1 MAGTISEG
9 KKADTDLVIYNDY
22 PSLELDLRKPGINT
36 GTTIYFNE
44 GDSGY
49 LQTFILIE
57 DRQYEP
63 AGYNASVSSLIAT
76 NIATGKTTTYDVDSS
91 VNSGT
96 NIGAFSVPNEITETA
111 GAYECYLTFKSDK
124 GNYSSPRWIYQVVSA
139 SNGTA
144 IDLPEAT
151 AEQLENKLNGK
162 ISELRDNV
170 VSLSNKID
178 HSVAIDTSDFIHAE
192 QFNAYKTDTDTK
204 IQAIKT
210 TDEKQSNDIVTNK
223 NNIAQNTSDISSL
236 KSDMSSVKSDISTAQ
251 DNIKALQDKQPTDVS
266 PDLTQIKSDIK
277 SVQDDTKQ
285 NSKDIATLS
294 ADDSALQEKVADIQ
308 NTQSN
313 HTSDITQLQ
322 SDLKSV
328 QNTAN
333 NNKQDIAKNKIDIA
347 TNKQDIK
354 TINEKL
360 ATINTGSSSSG
371 DAKVPQQ
378 VIDDV
383 AQNKKD
389 VAQNKADINTN
400 SDNIATNTTDIAHI
414 KNALSSDESQISTNT
429 TNISQNEQD
438 IANLKKSSKELS
450 DKVANLPAPDDAAL
464 LKLHTIVD
472 TNTHNISDNAQ
483 NITTINQKL
492 AKMPT
497 ATDLANVTSTATDAK
512 NTATEAK
519 QQATDNATNIAT
531 LTDKVSKIKQPDLSD
546 YAKKSDLPA
555 DNNAQVS
562 KNTTDIATNK
572 ADISQNTTDIANLTN
587 KVNNIHLPNLS
598 PYLKSSDAAETY
610 LTTATASETYAKLT
624 DLPADKSADIA
635 KNKQDIATIND
646 KIKTLVVPDL
656 SSYLT
661 KTAADSTYAKKTDI
675 PDTSNFITTTD
686 ADKKYATVQQ
696 AHKES
701 QDAMKYAA
709 MMGAK
714 VEGELSP
721 VSQTASQA
729 SSQATTNAGDI
740 YELQN
745 DVSNIRTSISNIPT
759 GGFKLIHTLDPNS
772 DFYGMVDSAGNLKK
786 DCFWITDSGCAF
798 MGQKGNSYFDRIT
811 ENSFIPVKQTDTDIT
826 NTYLVSTNGSLS
838 KATHNLDYY
847 KFAISGVPIDHSNSS
862 TWNFDYDKSSDTL
875 TITINATYIASNI
888 WSFLW
893 NSNWMYNG
901 TQYLLSTIYLSS
913 GYVKLIIPAQFQSLP
928 NEIFLSDTSS
938 ATTITI
944 NNFLATTGNSGKTMG
959 GGSVLFNSNVDAIA
973 VNGSNAMGYDD

>member
-76 NIATGKTTTYDVDSS
+76 NIATGKTTTYGVDSS

-139 SNGTA
+139 SNGTTV
-144 IDLPEAT
+144 DLPEAT
-151 AEQLENKLNGK
+151 AEQLESKLNGK

-170 VSLSNKID
+170 ASLSNKID

-192 QFNAYKTDTDTK
+192 QFNSYKTDTDTK
-204 IQAIKT
+204 IQSIKT

-223 NNIAQNTSDISSL
+223 NNIAQHTSDISSL
-236 KSDMSSVKSDISTAQ
+236 KSDMNSVKSD
-251 DNIKALQDKQPTDVS
+251 
-266 PDLTQIKSDIK
+266 
-277 SVQDDTKQ
+277 
-285 NSKDIATLS
+285 
-294 ADDSALQEKVADIQ
+294 VAGIQ
-308 NTQSN
+308 TTQSN
-313 HTSDITQLQ
+313 HTNDIAQLQ
-322 SDLKSV
+322 SDFSSV

-333 NNKQDIAKNKIDIA
+333 SNKTDIATTKQDIA
-347 TNKQDIK
+347 

-360 ATINTGSSSSG
+360 ATIGTGTGSSSSG
-371 DAKVPQQ
+371 DTKVPQQ

-383 AQNKKD
+383 AQNKTDIAK
-389 VAQNKADINTN
+389 NKADIKTN
-400 SDNIATNTTDIAHI
+400 SDNIATNTTDIATI
-414 KNALSSDESQISTNT
+414 KHSLSADESQISTNT
-429 TNISQNEQD
+429 TNIAQNEQD

-450 DKVANLPAPDDAAL
+450 DKVTNLPAPDDAAL

-472 TNTHNISDNAQ
+472 TNTHNIADNAQ
-483 NITTINQKL
+483 SITTINQKL
-492 AKMPT
+492 DKMPT

-572 ADISQNTTDIANLTN
+572 TNISQNTTDIANLTN
-587 KVNNIHLPNLS
+587 KVNGIHLPDLS
-598 PYLKSSDAAETY
+598 PYLKSADAATTY
-610 LTTATASETYAKLT
+610 LTTATASETYAKIT
-624 DLPADKSADIA
+624 DIPADKSAEIN

-646 KIKTLVVPDL
+646 KIKTFVVPDL

-661 KTAADSTYAKKTDI
+661 KTAADSTYAKKSDI
-675 PDTSNFITTTD
+675 PDTSAFITTTD
-686 ADKKYATVQQ
+686 ADKKYATIQQ

-745 DVSNIRTSISNIPT
+745 DVSNLKHNAPIPRKVTYDPKAPWTDTSFQNDCSILCTNPTSQYSAEVSGGNLYFTSMPGLIDLSDSDSGDTSKSNFAV
-759 GGFKLIHTLDPNS
+759 GFKTNATDSSGNFYDTQQTTTSDGTGKLYIHKVNNS
-772 DFYGMVDSAGNLKK
+772 SFDTYSRVNNIGIQTASYSYSSKSLSLAIELAFAGNGLPAMLNGKTFNVSIEVRDTVNTDSASNSFSTTFMMKDASETIYYFGNNTVQLQNPYIYLNFDLSNSFLNGNL
-786 DCFWITDSGCAF
+786 
-798 MGQKGNSYFDRIT
+798 
-811 ENSFIPVKQTDTDIT
+811 
-826 NTYLVSTNGSLS
+826 YLYS
-838 KATHNLDYY
+838 
-847 KFAISGVPIDHSNSS
+847 
-862 TWNFDYDKSSDTL
+862 
-875 TITINATYIASNI
+875 
-888 WSFLW
+888 
-893 NSNWMYNG
+893 M
-901 TQYLLSTIYLSS
+901 
-913 GYVKLIIPAQFQSLP
+913 IIQ
-928 NEIFLSDTSS
+928 
-938 ATTITI
+938 
-944 NNFLATTGNSGKTMG
+944 
-959 GGSVLFNSNVDAIA
+959 
-973 VNGSNAMGYDD
+973 

>member
-9 KKADTDLVIYNDY
+9 KNADTDLVIYNDY

-49 LQTFILIE
+49 VQTFILIE

-76 NIATGKTTTYDVDSS
+76 NIATGKTTTYGVDSS

-139 SNGTA
+139 SNGTT

-151 AEQLENKLNGK
+151 AEQLESKLNGK

-170 VSLSNKID
+170 ASLSNKID
-178 HSVAIDTSDFIHAE
+178 HSIAIDTSDFIHAE
-192 QFNAYKTDTDTK
+192 QFNTYKTDTDTK
-204 IQAIKT
+204 IQSIKT

-236 KSDMSSVKSDISTAQ
+236 KSDMSSVKS
-251 DNIKALQDKQPTDVS
+251 NIAG
-266 PDLTQIKSDIK
+266 
-277 SVQDDTKQ
+277 
-285 NSKDIATLS
+285 
-294 ADDSALQEKVADIQ
+294 IQ
-308 NTQSN
+308 TTQSN
-313 HTSDITQLQ
+313 HTSDITQLK
-322 SDLKSV
+322 SDFSSV

-333 NNKQDIAKNKIDIA
+333 SNKTDIATTKQDIA
-347 TNKQDIK
+347 

-360 ATINTGSSSSG
+360 ATIGTGSSSSG

-383 AQNKKD
+383 AQNK
-389 VAQNKADINTN
+389 ADIAKNKTDIKTN
-400 SDNIATNTTDIAHI
+400 SDNIATNTTDIATI
-414 KNALSSDESQISTNT
+414 KHSLSSDESQISTNT
-429 TNISQNEQD
+429 TDIAQNKQD

-472 TNTHNISDNAQ
+472 TNTHNIADNAQ
-483 NITTINQKL
+483 SITTINQKL

-497 ATDLANVTSTATDAK
+497 ATDLATATSTATDAK

-531 LTDKVSKIKQPDLSD
+531 LTDKVSKIKQPDLSA

-555 DNNAQVS
+555 DNSAQVS

-572 ADISQNTTDIANLTN
+572 TNISQNTTDIANLTN
-587 KVNNIHLPNLS
+587 KVNGIHLPDLS
-598 PYLKSSDAAETY
+598 PYLKSSDAATTY

-624 DLPADKSADIA
+624 DIPADKSADIA

-656 SSYLT
+656 SLYLT

-675 PDTSNFITTTD
+675 PDTSAFITTTD
-686 ADKKYATVQQ
+686 ADNKYATIQQ

-798 MGQKGNSYFDRIT
+798 MGQKGNSYFDKIT

-826 NTYLVSTNGSLS
+826 NTYLVSTDGSLS

-862 TWNFDYDKSSDTL
+862 TWKFDYDTLSDTL

-901 TQYLLSTIYLSS
+901 TQYLLSTIYLNS

-928 NEIFLSDTSS
+928 QQIFLSDTSS

-944 NNFLATTGNSGKTMG
+944 NHFLATTGNSGKTMG
-959 GGSVLFNSNVDAIA
+959 GGSVLFNSGVDATA
-973 VNGSNAMGYDD
+973 VNGANAMGYDD

>member
-9 KKADTDLVIYNDY
+9 KNADTDLVIYNDY

-49 LQTFILIE
+49 LQNFILIE

-76 NIATGKTTTYDVDSS
+76 NIATGKTTTYSVDSS

-139 SNGTA
+139 SNGTT
-144 IDLPEAT
+144 INIPEA
-151 AEQLENKLNGK
+151 AQELLEKEFNTK
-162 ISELRDNV
+162 IDTLRDNIS
-170 VSLSNKID
+170 SLSDKID
-178 HSVAIDTSDFIHAE
+178 NSVTIDTSDFVKYDA
-192 QFNAYKTDTDTK
+192 FNTYKTDTNSEIDGIKSVNNTQDEN
-204 IQAIKT
+204 IQ
-210 TDEKQSNDIVTNK
+210 TNS
-223 NNIAQNTSDISSL
+223 NNITQNTNDISSL

-266 PDLTQIKSDIK
+266 PDLTQIKSDLK

-294 ADDSALQEKVADIQ
+294 ADDSTLQEKVADIQ

-313 HTSDITQLQ
+313 HTSNITQLQ
-322 SDLKSV
+322 SDFSSV
-328 QNTAN
+328 QSTAN
-333 NNKQDIAKNKIDIA
+333 SNKTDIAKNKIDIA
-347 TNKQDIK
+347 TNKQDIA

-360 ATINTGSSSSG
+360 ATIGTGSSSSG

-389 VAQNKADINTN
+389 VAQNKADIKTN
-400 SDNIATNTTDIAHI
+400 SDNIATNTTDITNI
-414 KNALSSDESQISTNT
+414 KNSLASDESQISTNT

-519 QQATDNATNIAT
+519 QQATDNATNIAN
-531 LTDKVSKIKQPDLSD
+531 LTTQVSKIKQPDLSD

-562 KNTTDIATNK
+562 KNTTDIAT
-572 ADISQNTTDIANLTN
+572 LTN
-587 KVNNIHLPNLS
+587 KVNGIHLPDLS
-598 PYLKSSDAAETY
+598 PYLKSSDAATTY

-624 DLPADKSADIA
+624 DIPADKSADIA

-656 SSYLT
+656 SLYLT
-661 KTAADSTYAKKTDI
+661 KTAADNTYAKKTDI
-675 PDTSNFITTTD
+675 PDTSAFITTTD

-721 VSQTASQA
+721 VSQTATQA
-729 SSQATTNAGDI
+729 STQATTNAGDI

-862 TWNFDYDKSSDTL
+862 TWKFDYDTSSDTL

-928 NEIFLSDTSS
+928 QEIFLSDTSS

-944 NNFLATTGNSGKTMG
+944 NHFLATTGNSGKTMG
-959 GGSVLFNSNVDAIA
+959 GGSVLFNSGVDATA
-973 VNGSNAMGYDD
+973 VNGANAMGYDD

>member
-9 KKADTDLVIYNDY
+9 KNADTDLVIYNDY

-49 LQTFILIE
+49 VQTFILIE

-76 NIATGKTTTYDVDSS
+76 NIATGKTTTYGVDSS

-139 SNGTA
+139 SNGTT

-151 AEQLENKLNGK
+151 AEQLESKLNGK

-170 VSLSNKID
+170 ASLSNKID
-178 HSVAIDTSDFIHAE
+178 HSIAIDTSDFIHAE
-192 QFNAYKTDTDTK
+192 QFNTYKTDTDTK
-204 IQAIKT
+204 IQSIKT

-236 KSDMSSVKSDISTAQ
+236 KSDMSSVKS
-251 DNIKALQDKQPTDVS
+251 NIAG
-266 PDLTQIKSDIK
+266 
-277 SVQDDTKQ
+277 
-285 NSKDIATLS
+285 
-294 ADDSALQEKVADIQ
+294 IQ
-308 NTQSN
+308 TTQSN
-313 HTSDITQLQ
+313 HTSDITQLK
-322 SDLKSV
+322 SDFSSV

-333 NNKQDIAKNKIDIA
+333 SNKTDIATTKQDIA
-347 TNKQDIK
+347 

-360 ATINTGSSSSG
+360 ATIGTGSSSSG

-383 AQNKKD
+383 AQNK
-389 VAQNKADINTN
+389 ADIAKNKTDIKTN
-400 SDNIATNTTDIAHI
+400 SDNIATNTTDIATI
-414 KNALSSDESQISTNT
+414 KHSLSSDESQISTNT
-429 TNISQNEQD
+429 TDIAQNKQD

-472 TNTHNISDNAQ
+472 TNTHNIADNAQ
-483 NITTINQKL
+483 SITTINQKL

-497 ATDLANVTSTATDAK
+497 ATDLATATSTATDAK

-531 LTDKVSKIKQPDLSD
+531 LTDKVSKIKQPDLSA

-555 DNNAQVS
+555 DNSAQVS

-572 ADISQNTTDIANLTN
+572 TNISQNTTDIANLTN
-587 KVNNIHLPNLS
+587 KVNGIHLPDLS
-598 PYLKSSDAAETY
+598 PYLKSSDAATTY

-624 DLPADKSADIA
+624 DIPADKSADIA

-646 KIKTLVVPDL
+646 KIKKLVVPDL

-661 KTAADSTYAKKTDI
+661 KTAADSTYAEKSDI

-686 ADKKYATVQQ
+686 ADKKYATIQQ

-714 VEGELSP
+714 VEGELAP

-745 DVSNIRTSISNIPT
+745 DVSNLKANTPIPRKVTYDPKAPWTDTSFQNDCSILCTNPTSQYSAEVSGGNLYFTSMPGLVDLSDSDSGDTSKSNFAVGFKTNATDSSGNFYDTQQTTTSDGTGKLYIHKVNNSISDTYSRVNNIGIQTASYSYSSKSLSLAIELAFAGNGLPAMLNGKT
-759 GGFKLIHTLDPNS
+759 FNVSIEIRDTVNT
-772 DFYGMVDSAGNLKK
+772 DSASNSFSTTFMMK
-786 DCFWITDSGCAF
+786 DASETSYYF
-798 MGQKGNSYFDRIT
+798 GNSTVQLQNPYIYLDFDLS
-811 ENSFIPVKQTDTDIT
+811 NSQF
-826 NTYLVSTNGSLS
+826 NGSL
-838 KATHNLDYY
+838 
-847 KFAISGVPIDHSNSS
+847 
-862 TWNFDYDKSSDTL
+862 
-875 TITINATYIASNI
+875 
-888 WSFLW
+888 
-893 NSNWMYNG
+893 
-901 TQYLLSTIYLSS
+901 YLYSM
-913 GYVKLIIPAQFQSLP
+913 IIQ
-928 NEIFLSDTSS
+928 
-938 ATTITI
+938 
-944 NNFLATTGNSGKTMG
+944 
-959 GGSVLFNSNVDAIA
+959 
-973 VNGSNAMGYDD
+973 

>member
-9 KKADTDLVIYNDY
+9 KNADTDLVIYNDY

-76 NIATGKTTTYDVDSS
+76 NIATGKTTTYSVDSS

-139 SNGTA
+139 SNGTT

-151 AEQLENKLNGK
+151 AEQLESKLNGK

-192 QFNAYKTDTDTK
+192 QFNVYKTDTDTK

-333 NNKQDIAKNKIDIA
+333 SNKTDIATTKQDIA
-347 TNKQDIK
+347 

-360 ATINTGSSSSG
+360 ATIGTGSSSSG

-383 AQNKKD
+383 AQNKQDIAK
-389 VAQNKADINTN
+389 NKTDIATN
-400 SDNIATNTTDIAHI
+400 KQTIATNTTDITNI
-414 KNALSSDESQISTNT
+414 KRSLSADESQISTNT
-429 TNISQNEQD
+429 TNIAQNEQD

-450 DKVANLPAPDDAAL
+450 DKVSNLPAPDDAAL

-519 QQATDNATNIAT
+519 QQANDNATNIAT

-555 DNNAQVS
+555 DKSAQVS
-562 KNTTDIATNK
+562 K
-572 ADISQNTTDIANLTN
+572 NTTDIANLTN
-587 KVNNIHLPNLS
+587 KVNGIHLPDLS
-598 PYLKSSDAAETY
+598 PYLKSSDAATTY

-624 DLPADKSADIA
+624 DIPADKSTDIA
-635 KNKQDIATIND
+635 KNKQDIANIND

-661 KTAADSTYAKKTDI
+661 KTEADSTYAKKSDI

-686 ADKKYATVQQ
+686 ADKKYATTQQ

-714 VEGELSP
+714 VEGELAS
-721 VSQTASQA
+721 VSQTATQA
-729 SSQATTNAGDI
+729 STQATTNAGDI

-745 DVSNIRTSISNIPT
+745 DVSNLKANTPIPRKVTYDPKAPWTDTSFQNDCSILCTNPTSQYSAEVSGGNLYFTSMPGLVDLSDSDSGDTSKSNFAV
-759 GGFKLIHTLDPNS
+759 GFKTNATDSSGNFYDTQQTTTSDGTGKLYIHKVNNS
-772 DFYGMVDSAGNLKK
+772 SFDTYSRVNNIGIQTASYSYSSKSLSLAIELAFAGNGLPAMLNGKTFNVSIEVRDTVNTDSASNSFSTTFMMKEASETSYYFGNNTVQLQNPYIYLDFDLSNSLLNGNL
-786 DCFWITDSGCAF
+786 
-798 MGQKGNSYFDRIT
+798 
-811 ENSFIPVKQTDTDIT
+811 
-826 NTYLVSTNGSLS
+826 YLYSM
-838 KATHNLDYY
+838 
-847 KFAISGVPIDHSNSS
+847 
-862 TWNFDYDKSSDTL
+862 
-875 TITINATYIASNI
+875 TI
-888 WSFLW
+888 
-893 NSNWMYNG
+893 
-901 TQYLLSTIYLSS
+901 Q
-913 GYVKLIIPAQFQSLP
+913 
-928 NEIFLSDTSS
+928 
-938 ATTITI
+938 
-944 NNFLATTGNSGKTMG
+944 
-959 GGSVLFNSNVDAIA
+959 
-973 VNGSNAMGYDD
+973 

>member
-9 KKADTDLVIYNDY
+9 KNADTDLVIYNDY

-76 NIATGKTTTYDVDSS
+76 NIATGKTTTYSVDSS

-151 AEQLENKLNGK
+151 AEQLESKLNGK

-333 NNKQDIAKNKIDIA
+333 SNKTDIATTKQDIA
-347 TNKQDIK
+347 

-360 ATINTGSSSSG
+360 ATIGTGSSSSG

-383 AQNKKD
+383 AQNKQDIAK
-389 VAQNKADINTN
+389 NKTDIATN
-400 SDNIATNTTDIAHI
+400 KQTIATNTTDITNI
-414 KNALSSDESQISTNT
+414 KRSLSADESQISTNT

-472 TNTHNISDNAQ
+472 TNTHNIADNAQ

-519 QQATDNATNIAT
+519 QQANDNATNIAT

-555 DNNAQVS
+555 DKSTQVS
-562 KNTTDIATNK
+562 K
-572 ADISQNTTDIANLTN
+572 NTTDIANLTN
-587 KVNNIHLPNLS
+587 KVNGIHLPDLS
-598 PYLKSSDAAETY
+598 PYLKSSDAATTY

-624 DLPADKSADIA
+624 DIPADKSTDIA
-635 KNKQDIATIND
+635 KNKQDIANIND

-661 KTAADSTYAKKTDI
+661 KTEADSTYAKKSDI

-701 QDAMKYAA
+701 QDAMKYTAI
-709 MMGAK
+709 MGAK
-714 VEGELSP
+714 LEGELAP

-798 MGQKGNSYFDRIT
+798 MGQKGNSYFDKIT

-826 NTYLVSTNGSLS
+826 NTYLVSTDGSLS

-847 KFAISGVPIDHSNSS
+847 KFAISGVPIDHSNGS
-862 TWNFDYDKSSDTL
+862 TWNFNYDTSSDTL

-928 NEIFLSDTSS
+928 EEIFLSDTSS

-944 NNFLATTGNSGKTMG
+944 NHFLATTGNSGKTMG
-959 GGSVLFNSNVDAIA
+959 GGSVLFNSGVDATA
-973 VNGSNAMGYDD
+973 VNGANAMGYDD

>member
-1 MAGTISEG
+1 MAGLT
-9 KKADTDLVIYNDY
+9 VNNDY

-36 GTTIYFNE
+36 GLTLYFNE

-49 LQTFILIE
+49 SQVFTINS
-57 DRQYEP
+57 DRTYVIGDYKG
-63 AGYNASVSSLIAT
+63 ATTTLHAT
-76 NIATGKTTTYDVDSS
+76 NIATGE
-91 VNSGT
+91 T
-96 NIGAFSVPNEITETA
+96 NIYPVATGWNTGVAIGSFNVPNELTA
-111 GAYECYLTFKSDK
+111 HAGVYECYLNFCTGSD
-124 GNYSSPRWIYQVVSA
+124 NFSSPRWIYQVISA
-139 SNGTA
+139 SNGTTVN
-144 IDLPEAT
+144 IPEA
-151 AEQLENKLNGK
+151 AQELLEKEFNTK
-162 ISELRDNV
+162 IDTLRDNIS
-170 VSLSNKID
+170 SLSDKID
-178 HSVAIDTSDFIHAE
+178 NSVTIDTSYFVKYDA
-192 QFNAYKTDTDTK
+192 FNTYKTDTNSEIDGIKSVNSTQDEN
-204 IQAIKT
+204 IQ
-210 TDEKQSNDIVTNK
+210 TNS
-223 NNIAQNTSDISSL
+223 NNITQNTNDISSL

-251 DNIKALQDKQPTDVS
+251 DNIKVLQDKQPTDVS
-266 PDLTQIKSDIK
+266 PDLTQIKSDLK

-313 HTSDITQLQ
+313 HTSDIMQLQ

-333 NNKQDIAKNKIDIA
+333 NNKQDIAKNKTDIA
-347 TNKQDIK
+347 TNKQDIA

-360 ATINTGSSSSG
+360 ATIGTGSSSSG
-371 DAKVPQQ
+371 DVKVPQQ

-389 VAQNKADINTN
+389 VAQNKADIKTN
-400 SDNIATNTTDIAHI
+400 SDNIATNTTDITNL
-414 KNALSSDESQISTNT
+414 KKSLSSDESQISTNT
-429 TNISQNEQD
+429 TNIAQNEQD

-483 NITTINQKL
+483 SITTINQKL
-492 AKMPT
+492 NEMPT

-512 NTATEAK
+512 NTATEAR
-519 QQATDNATNIAT
+519 QQATDNATDIAN

-555 DNNAQVS
+555 DQVS

-572 ADISQNTTDIANLTN
+572 TNISQNTTDIATLTN
-587 KVNNIHLPNLS
+587 KVNGIHLPDLT
-598 PYLKSSDAAETY
+598 PYLKSSDAATTY

-624 DLPADKSADIA
+624 DIPADKSADIA
-635 KNKQDIATIND
+635 KNKQDIATINS

-675 PDTSNFITTTD
+675 PDTSAFITTTD

-740 YELQN
+740 YELQT
-745 DVSNIRTSISNIPT
+745 DISNIRTSISNIPT

-862 TWNFDYDKSSDTL
+862 TWKFDYDTSSDTL

-928 NEIFLSDTSS
+928 TEIFLSDTSS

-944 NNFLATTGNSGKTMG
+944 NHFLATTGNSGKTMG
-959 GGSVLFNSNVDAIA
+959 GGSVLFNSGVDAIA
-973 VNGSNAMGYDD
+973 VNGANAMGYDD

>member
-1 MAGTISEG
+1 MAGLT
-9 KKADTDLVIYNDY
+9 VNNDY

-36 GTTIYFNE
+36 GLTLYFNE

-49 LQTFILIE
+49 SQVFTINS
-57 DRQYEP
+57 DRTYVIGDYKG
-63 AGYNASVSSLIAT
+63 ATTTLHAT
-76 NIATGKTTTYDVDSS
+76 NIATGE
-91 VNSGT
+91 T
-96 NIGAFSVPNEITETA
+96 NIYPVATGWNTGVAIGSFNVPNELTA
-111 GAYECYLTFKSDK
+111 HAGVYECYLNFCTGLDNF
-124 GNYSSPRWIYQVVSA
+124 SSPRWIYQVISA
-139 SNGTA
+139 SNGTTVN
-144 IDLPEAT
+144 IPEA
-151 AEQLENKLNGK
+151 AQELLEKEFNTK
-162 ISELRDNV
+162 IDTLRSNIS
-170 VSLSNKID
+170 SLSDKID
-178 HSVAIDTSDFIHAE
+178 KSVTIDTSDFVKYDA
-192 QFNAYKTDTDTK
+192 FNTYKTDTNSEIDGIKSVNNTQDEN
-204 IQAIKT
+204 IQ
-210 TDEKQSNDIVTNK
+210 TNS
-223 NNIAQNTSDISSL
+223 NNITQNTNDISSL

-251 DNIKALQDKQPTDVS
+251 DNIKVLQDKQPTDVS
-266 PDLTQIKSDIK
+266 PDLTQIKSDLK

-285 NSKDIATLS
+285 NSKDIAALS

-313 HTSDITQLQ
+313 HTSNITQLQ
-322 SDLKSV
+322 SDIKSV
-328 QNTAN
+328 QSTAN
-333 NNKQDIAKNKIDIA
+333 SNKTDIAKNKTDIA
-347 TNKQDIK
+347 TNKQDIA

-360 ATINTGSSSSG
+360 ATIGTGSSSSG

-389 VAQNKADINTN
+389 VAKNKTDIKTN
-400 SDNIATNTTDIAHI
+400 SDNIATNTTDITNL
-414 KNALSSDESQISTNT
+414 KKSLSSDESQISTNT

-438 IANLKKSSKELS
+438 IVNLKKSSKELS
-450 DKVANLPAPDDAAL
+450 DKIANLPAPDDAAL
-464 LKLHTIVD
+464 LKLHNIVD

-519 QQATDNATNIAT
+519 QQATDNAT
-531 LTDKVSKIKQPDLSD
+531 
-546 YAKKSDLPA
+546 
-555 DNNAQVS
+555 
-562 KNTTDIATNK
+562 
-572 ADISQNTTDIANLTN
+572 DIANLTN
-587 KVNNIHLPNLS
+587 KVNNIHLPDLS
-598 PYLKSSDAAETY
+598 PYLKSSDAATTY

-624 DLPADKSADIA
+624 DIPADKSADIA

-646 KIKTLVVPDL
+646 KIKTFAVPDL

-675 PDTSNFITTTD
+675 PDTSAFITTTD
-686 ADKKYATVQQ
+686 ADKKYATIQQ
-696 AHKES
+696 AHNES
-701 QDAMKYAA
+701 QDAMKYTAI
-709 MMGAK
+709 MGAK
-714 VEGELSP
+714 LEGELSP
-721 VSQTASQA
+721 VSQMASQA

-862 TWNFDYDKSSDTL
+862 TWKFDYDTSSDTL

-928 NEIFLSDTSS
+928 QQIFLSDTSS

-944 NNFLATTGNSGKTMG
+944 NHFLATTGNSGKTMG
-959 GGSVLFNSNVDAIA
+959 GGSVLFNSGVDATA
-973 VNGSNAMGYDD
+973 VNGANAMGYDD

>member
-9 KKADTDLVIYNDY
+9 KNADTDLVIYNDY

-49 LQTFILIE
+49 VQTFILIE

-76 NIATGKTTTYDVDSS
+76 NIATGKTTTYSVDSS

-139 SNGTA
+139 SNGTT

-151 AEQLENKLNGK
+151 AEQLESKLNGK

-192 QFNAYKTDTDTK
+192 QFNTYKTDTDTK
-204 IQAIKT
+204 IQSIKT

-266 PDLTQIKSDIK
+266 PDLTQIKSDLK

-333 NNKQDIAKNKIDIA
+333 NNKQDIAKNKTDIA
-347 TNKQDIK
+347 TNKQDIA
-354 TINEKL
+354 TINEKM
-360 ATINTGSSSSG
+360 ATIGTGSSSSG

-389 VAQNKADINTN
+389 VAQNKADIKTN
-400 SDNIATNTTDIAHI
+400 SDNIATNTTDITNI
-414 KNALSSDESQISTNT
+414 KHSLSSDESQISTNT
-429 TNISQNEQD
+429 TNIAQNEQD

-464 LKLHTIVD
+464 LKLHNIVD
-472 TNTHNISDNAQ
+472 TNTHNISANAQ

-519 QQATDNATNIAT
+519 QQATDNATNIAN

-546 YAKKSDLPA
+546 YAKKS
-555 DNNAQVS
+555 
-562 KNTTDIATNK
+562 
-572 ADISQNTTDIANLTN
+572 
-587 KVNNIHLPNLS
+587 
-598 PYLKSSDAAETY
+598 
-610 LTTATASETYAKLT
+610 

-656 SSYLT
+656 SLYLT
-661 KTAADSTYAKKTDI
+661 KTAADSIYAQKVDI

-686 ADKKYATVQQ
+686 ADKKYATIQQ

-721 VSQTASQA
+721 VSQTATQA
-729 SSQATTNAGDI
+729 STQATTNAGDI

-745 DVSNIRTSISNIPT
+745 DVSNLKANTPIPRKVTYNPKAPWTDTSFQDDCSILCTNPTSQYSAEVSGGSLYFTSMPGLIDLSDSDSGDTSKSNFAVGFKTNATDSSGNFYDTQQMTTSDGTGKLYIHKVNNSISDTYSRVNNIGVQTASYSYSSKSLSLAIELAFVGNGLPAMLNGKT
-759 GGFKLIHTLDPNS
+759 FNVSIEIRDTVDT
-772 DFYGMVDSAGNLKK
+772 DSASYSFSTTFMMKEASETSYYFGNNTVQLQSPYIYL
-786 DCFWITDSGCAF
+786 DFDLS
-798 MGQKGNSYFDRIT
+798 NSQF
-811 ENSFIPVKQTDTDIT
+811 
-826 NTYLVSTNGSLS
+826 NGSLYLYS
-838 KATHNLDYY
+838 M
-847 KFAISGVPIDHSNSS
+847 
-862 TWNFDYDKSSDTL
+862 
-875 TITINATYIASNI
+875 TI
-888 WSFLW
+888 
-893 NSNWMYNG
+893 
-901 TQYLLSTIYLSS
+901 Q
-913 GYVKLIIPAQFQSLP
+913 
-928 NEIFLSDTSS
+928 
-938 ATTITI
+938 
-944 NNFLATTGNSGKTMG
+944 
-959 GGSVLFNSNVDAIA
+959 
-973 VNGSNAMGYDD
+973 

>member
-49 LQTFILIE
+49 IQAFILIE

-76 NIATGKTTTYDVDSS
+76 NIATGKTTTYSVDSS

-139 SNGTA
+139 SNGTT

-151 AEQLENKLNGK
+151 VEQLENKFNGK

-192 QFNAYKTDTDTK
+192 QFNTYKTDTDTK
-204 IQAIKT
+204 IQSIKT
-210 TDEKQSNDIVTNK
+210 KDEKQSNDIVTNK

-266 PDLTQIKSDIK
+266 PDLTQIKSDLK
-277 SVQDDTKQ
+277 SVQNDTKQ

-308 NTQSN
+308 NTQSS
-313 HTSDITQLQ
+313 HTSNITQLQ
-322 SDLKSV
+322 SDIKSV
-328 QNTAN
+328 QSTAN
-333 NNKQDIAKNKIDIA
+333 SNKTDIDKNKTDIATTKQDIA
-347 TNKQDIK
+347 

-360 ATINTGSSSSG
+360 ATIGTGSSSSG
-371 DAKVPQQ
+371 DTKVPQQ

-383 AQNKKD
+383 AQNKTDIAK
-389 VAQNKADINTN
+389 NKADIKTN
-400 SDNIATNTTDIAHI
+400 SDNIATNTTDIATI
-414 KNALSSDESQISTNT
+414 KHSLSSDESQISTNT

-472 TNTHNISDNAQ
+472 TNTHNISDNTQ

-519 QQATDNATNIAT
+519 QQANDNATDIAT

-555 DNNAQVS
+555 DNSAQVS

-572 ADISQNTTDIANLTN
+572 TNISQNTTDIATLTN
-587 KVNNIHLPNLS
+587 KVNGIHLPDLS
-598 PYLKSSDAAETY
+598 PYLKSSDAATTY

-624 DLPADKSADIA
+624 DIPADKSADIA

-661 KTAADSTYAKKTDI
+661 KTAADSIYAQKVDI

-686 ADKKYATVQQ
+686 ADKKYATIQQ

-701 QDAMKYAA
+701 QDAMKYTAI
-709 MMGAK
+709 MGAK
-714 VEGELSP
+714 LEGELSP
-721 VSQTASQA
+721 VSQTATQA
-729 SSQATTNAGDI
+729 STQATTNAGDI

-745 DVSNIRTSISNIPT
+745 DVSNLKANTPIPRKVTYDPKAPWTDTSFQNDCSILCTNPTSQYSAEVSGGNLYFTSMPGLIDLSDSDSGDTSKSNFAV
-759 GGFKLIHTLDPNS
+759 GFKNNATDSSGNFYDTQQTITSDGTGKLYIHKVNNS
-772 DFYGMVDSAGNLKK
+772 SFDTYSRVNNIGIQSASYSYSSKILSLAIELAFAGNGLPAMLNGKTFNVFIEVRDTVDTDSASNSFSTTFMMKEASETSYYFGNNTVQLQNPYIYLDFDLSNSLLNGNL
-786 DCFWITDSGCAF
+786 
-798 MGQKGNSYFDRIT
+798 
-811 ENSFIPVKQTDTDIT
+811 
-826 NTYLVSTNGSLS
+826 YLYSM
-838 KATHNLDYY
+838 
-847 KFAISGVPIDHSNSS
+847 
-862 TWNFDYDKSSDTL
+862 
-875 TITINATYIASNI
+875 TIN
-888 WSFLW
+888 
-893 NSNWMYNG
+893 
-901 TQYLLSTIYLSS
+901 
-913 GYVKLIIPAQFQSLP
+913 
-928 NEIFLSDTSS
+928 
-938 ATTITI
+938 
-944 NNFLATTGNSGKTMG
+944 
-959 GGSVLFNSNVDAIA
+959 
-973 VNGSNAMGYDD
+973 

>member
-1 MAGTISEG
+1 MAGLT
-9 KKADTDLVIYNDY
+9 VNNDY

-36 GTTIYFNE
+36 GLTLYFNE

-49 LQTFILIE
+49 SQVFTINS
-57 DRQYEP
+57 DRTYVIGDYKG
-63 AGYNASVSSLIAT
+63 ATTTLHAT
-76 NIATGKTTTYDVDSS
+76 NIATGE
-91 VNSGT
+91 T
-96 NIGAFSVPNEITETA
+96 NIYPVATGWNTGVAIGSFNVPNELTAHA
-111 GAYECYLTFKSDK
+111 GAYECYLNFCTGSD
-124 GNYSSPRWIYQVVSA
+124 NFSSPRWIYQVISA
-139 SNGTA
+139 SNGTTVN
-144 IDLPEAT
+144 IPEA
-151 AEQLENKLNGK
+151 AQELLEKEFNTK
-162 ISELRDNV
+162 IDTLRNNIS
-170 VSLSNKID
+170 SLSDKID
-178 HSVAIDTSDFIHAE
+178 KSVTIDTSDFVKYDA
-192 QFNAYKTDTDTK
+192 FNTYKTDTNSEIDGIKSVNSTQDEN
-204 IQAIKT
+204 IQ
-210 TDEKQSNDIVTNK
+210 TNS
-223 NNIAQNTSDISSL
+223 NNIMQNTNDISSL

-294 ADDSALQEKVADIQ
+294 ADDSALQERVADIQ

-313 HTSDITQLQ
+313 HTSDIAQLQ
-322 SDLKSV
+322 SDIKSV
-328 QNTAN
+328 QSTAN
-333 NNKQDIAKNKIDIA
+333 SNKTDIAKNKTDIA
-347 TNKQDIK
+347 TNKQDIA

-360 ATINTGSSSSG
+360 ATIGTGSSSSG

-389 VAQNKADINTN
+389 VA
-400 SDNIATNTTDIAHI
+400 
-414 KNALSSDESQISTNT
+414 
-429 TNISQNEQD
+429 
-438 IANLKKSSKELS
+438 NLKKSSKELS
-450 DKVANLPAPDDAAL
+450 DKIAKLPAPDDAAL
-464 LKLHTIVD
+464 LKLHNIVD
-472 TNTHNISDNAQ
+472 TNTHNIADNAQ
-483 NITTINQKL
+483 SITTINQKL

-497 ATDLANVTSTATDAK
+497 ATDLATATSTATDAK

-572 ADISQNTTDIANLTN
+572 TNISQNTTDIATLTN
-587 KVNNIHLPNLS
+587 KVNGIHLPDLT
-598 PYLKSSDAAETY
+598 PYLKSSDAATTY

-624 DLPADKSADIA
+624 DIPTDKSADIA

-675 PDTSNFITTTD
+675 PDTSAFITTTD
-686 ADKKYATVQQ
+686 ADKKYATIQQ
-696 AHKES
+696 AHNES
-701 QDAMKYAA
+701 QDAMKYTAI
-709 MMGAK
+709 MGAK
-714 VEGELSP
+714 LEGELSP
-721 VSQTASQA
+721 VSQMASQA

-862 TWNFDYDKSSDTL
+862 TWKFDYDTSSDTL

-928 NEIFLSDTSS
+928 KEIFLSDTSS

-944 NNFLATTGNSGKTMG
+944 NHFLATTGNSGKTMG
-959 GGSVLFNSNVDAIA
+959 GGSVLFNSGVDAIA
-973 VNGSNAMGYDD
+973 VNGANAMGYDD

>member
-49 LQTFILIE
+49 IQAFILIE

-63 AGYNASVSSLIAT
+63 AGYNASVTSLIAT
-76 NIATGKTTTYDVDSS
+76 NIATGKTTTYGVDSS

-139 SNGTA
+139 SNGTT

-151 AEQLENKLNGK
+151 AEQLESKLNGK

-170 VSLSNKID
+170 ASLSNKID

-192 QFNAYKTDTDTK
+192 QFNTYKTDTDTK
-204 IQAIKT
+204 IQSIKT

-251 DNIKALQDKQPTDVS
+251 DNIKALQNKQPTDVS
-266 PDLTQIKSDIK
+266 PDLTQIKSDLK
-277 SVQDDTKQ
+277 SVQNDTKQ

-308 NTQSN
+308 NTQSS
-313 HTSDITQLQ
+313 HTSNITQLQ
-322 SDLKSV
+322 SDIKSV
-328 QNTAN
+328 QSTAN
-333 NNKQDIAKNKIDIA
+333 SNKTDIAKNKTDIA
-347 TNKQDIK
+347 TNKQDIA

-360 ATINTGSSSSG
+360 ATIGTGSSSSG
-371 DAKVPQQ
+371 DTKVPQQ

-389 VAQNKADINTN
+389 VAQNKANIKTN
-400 SDNIATNTTDIAHI
+400 SDNIATNTTDITNI
-414 KNALSSDESQISTNT
+414 KHSLSSDESQISTNT

-450 DKVANLPAPDDAAL
+450 DKVATLPAPDDAAL

-472 TNTHNISDNAQ
+472 TNTHNIADNTQ

-519 QQATDNATNIAT
+519 QQATNNATDIAN
-531 LTDKVSKIKQPDLSD
+531 LTDKISKIKQPDLSD

-555 DNNAQVS
+555 DKSAQVS

-572 ADISQNTTDIANLTN
+572 QDISQNTTDIANLTN
-587 KVNNIHLPNLS
+587 KVNGIHLPDLS
-598 PYLKSSDAAETY
+598 PYLKASDAATTY
-610 LTTATASETYAKLT
+610 LTTATASETYAKIT

-635 KNKQDIATIND
+635 KNKQDIATINN
-646 KIKTLVVPDL
+646 KIKTFVVPDL
-656 SSYLT
+656 SLYLT
-661 KTAADSTYAKKTDI
+661 KTAADSIYAQKVDI

-686 ADKKYATVQQ
+686 ADKKYATTQQ

-714 VEGELSP
+714 VEGELAP
-721 VSQTASQA
+721 VSQTATQA
-729 SSQATTNAGDI
+729 STQATTNAGDI

-745 DVSNIRTSISNIPT
+745 DVSNLKANTPIPRKVTYDPKAPWTDTSFQNDCSILCTNPTSQYSAEVSGGSLYFTSMPGLIDLSDSDSGDTSKSNFAV
-759 GGFKLIHTLDPNS
+759 GFKNNATDSSGNFYDTQQTITSDGTGKLYIHKVNNS
-772 DFYGMVDSAGNLKK
+772 SFDTYSRVNNIGIQSASYSYSSKILSLAIELAFAGNGLPAMLNGKTFNVFIEVRDTVDTDSASNSFSTTFMMKEASETSYYFGNNTVQLQNPYIYLDFDLSNSLLNGNL
-786 DCFWITDSGCAF
+786 
-798 MGQKGNSYFDRIT
+798 
-811 ENSFIPVKQTDTDIT
+811 
-826 NTYLVSTNGSLS
+826 YLYSM
-838 KATHNLDYY
+838 
-847 KFAISGVPIDHSNSS
+847 
-862 TWNFDYDKSSDTL
+862 
-875 TITINATYIASNI
+875 TI
-888 WSFLW
+888 
-893 NSNWMYNG
+893 
-901 TQYLLSTIYLSS
+901 Q
-913 GYVKLIIPAQFQSLP
+913 
-928 NEIFLSDTSS
+928 
-938 ATTITI
+938 
-944 NNFLATTGNSGKTMG
+944 
-959 GGSVLFNSNVDAIA
+959 
-973 VNGSNAMGYDD
+973 

>member
-49 LQTFILIE
+49 IQAFILIE

-76 NIATGKTTTYDVDSS
+76 NIATGKTTTYSVDSS

-139 SNGTA
+139 SNGTT

-151 AEQLENKLNGK
+151 VEQLENKFNGK

-170 VSLSNKID
+170 ASLSNKID

-192 QFNAYKTDTDTK
+192 QFNTYKTDTNSE
-204 IQAIKT
+204 IQSIKT

-223 NNIAQNTSDISSL
+223 NNIAQNISDISSL

-251 DNIKALQDKQPTDVS
+251 DNIKALQNKQPTDVS

-313 HTSDITQLQ
+313 HTNDIAQLKSDI
-322 SDLKSV
+322 KSV
-328 QNTAN
+328 QSTAN
-333 NNKQDIAKNKIDIA
+333 SNKTDIATTKQDIA
-347 TNKQDIK
+347 
-354 TINEKL
+354 TITEKL
-360 ATINTGSSSSG
+360 ATIGTGSSSSG

-383 AQNKKD
+383 AQNKAD
-389 VAQNKADINTN
+389 VAKNKADIKTN
-400 SDNIATNTTDIAHI
+400 SDNIATNTTDITTI
-414 KNALSSDESQISTNT
+414 KHSLSSDESQISTNT

-472 TNTHNISDNAQ
+472 TNTHNIADNTQ
-483 NITTINQKL
+483 DITTINQKL

-519 QQATDNATNIAT
+519 QQATDNASNIAT
-531 LTDKVSKIKQPDLSD
+531 LTNK
-546 YAKKSDLPA
+546 
-555 DNNAQVS
+555 VS

-572 ADISQNTTDIANLTN
+572 QDISQNTTDIATLTN
-587 KVNNIHLPNLS
+587 RVNNIHLPDLS
-598 PYLKSSDAAETY
+598 PYLKSSDAATTY
-610 LTTATASETYAKLT
+610 LTTATASETYAKIT
-624 DLPADKSADIA
+624 DIPADKSADIA
-635 KNKQDIATIND
+635 KNKQDIATINN

-661 KTAADSTYAKKTDI
+661 KTAADSTYAKKADI

-686 ADKKYATVQQ
+686 ADKKYATIQQ

-701 QDAMKYAA
+701 QDAMKYTAI
-709 MMGAK
+709 MGAK
-714 VEGELSP
+714 LEGELSP

-729 SSQATTNAGDI
+729 STQATTNAGDI

-862 TWNFDYDKSSDTL
+862 TWKFDYDTSSDTF

-888 WSFLW
+888 WNFLW
-893 NSNWMYNG
+893 NSDWMYNG

-928 NEIFLSDTSS
+928 QEIYLPDTSS

-944 NNFLATTGNSGKTMG
+944 NHFLATTGNSGKTMG
-959 GGSVLFNSNVDAIA
+959 GGSVLFNSGIDAIA
-973 VNGSNAMGYDD
+973 VNGANAMGYDD

>member
-9 KKADTDLVIYNDY
+9 KNADTELVIYNDY

-151 AEQLENKLNGK
+151 AEQLESKLNGK

-192 QFNAYKTDTDTK
+192 QFNTYKTDTDTK
-204 IQAIKT
+204 IQSIKT
-210 TDEKQSNDIVTNK
+210 TDDKQSNDIVTNK

-236 KSDMSSVKSDISTAQ
+236 KSD
-251 DNIKALQDKQPTDVS
+251 
-266 PDLTQIKSDIK
+266 IK

-285 NSKDIATLS
+285 NSKDITALS

-308 NTQSN
+308 TEQSN
-313 HTSDITQLQ
+313 HTSDLAHLK
-322 SDLKSV
+322 SDFSSV

-333 NNKQDIAKNKIDIA
+333 SNKQDIAKNKTDIA

-360 ATINTGSSSSG
+360 ATIGTGSSSSG

-383 AQNKKD
+383 AQNKAD
-389 VAQNKADINTN
+389 VAQNKADIKTN
-400 SDNIATNTTDIAHI
+400 SDNITLNTTDITHI
-414 KNALSSDESQISTNT
+414 KNSLSSDESQISTNT
-429 TNISQNEQD
+429 TNIAQNEQD

-519 QQATDNATNIAT
+519 QQANDNATNIEN

-572 ADISQNTTDIANLTN
+572 TNISQNTTDIANLTN
-587 KVNNIHLPNLS
+587 KVNGIHLPDLS
-598 PYLKSSDAAETY
+598 PYLKSSDAATTY

-624 DLPADKSADIA
+624 DIPADKSADIA

-661 KTAADSTYAKKTDI
+661 KTAADSTYAKKADI
-675 PDTSNFITTTD
+675 PDTSAFITTTD

-701 QDAMKYAA
+701 QDAMKYTAI
-709 MMGAK
+709 MGAK
-714 VEGELSP
+714 LEGELSP
-721 VSQTASQA
+721 VSQMASQA

-811 ENSFIPVKQTDTDIT
+811 ENTFIPVKQTDTDIT

>member
-9 KKADTDLVIYNDY
+9 KTADTELVIYNDY

-49 LQTFILIE
+49 VQTFILIE

-76 NIATGKTTTYDVDSS
+76 NIATGKTTTYSVNSS

-139 SNGTA
+139 SNGTT

-151 AEQLENKLNGK
+151 AEQLENKFNGK

-170 VSLSNKID
+170 ASLSNKID
-178 HSVAIDTSDFIHAE
+178 HSIAIDTSDFIHAE
-192 QFNAYKTDTDTK
+192 QFNTYKTDTDTK
-204 IQAIKT
+204 IQSIKT

-236 KSDMSSVKSDISTAQ
+236 KSDMSSVKSDISTVQ

-322 SDLKSV
+322 SDFSSV

-333 NNKQDIAKNKIDIA
+333 SNKQDIAKNKTDIA

-360 ATINTGSSSSG
+360 ATIGTGSSSSG

-389 VAQNKADINTN
+389 VAQNKADIATN
-400 SDNIATNTTDIAHI
+400 KQDIALNTTDILNI
-414 KNALSSDESQISTNT
+414 KKSLSSDESQISTNT

-519 QQATDNATNIAT
+519 QQANDNATNIAN
-531 LTDKVSKIKQPDLSD
+531 LTDK
-546 YAKKSDLPA
+546 
-555 DNNAQVS
+555 VS

-572 ADISQNTTDIANLTN
+572 TKISQNTTDIANLTN
-587 KVNNIHLPNLS
+587 KVNGIHLPNLS
-598 PYLKSSDAAETY
+598 PYLKSADAATTY

-635 KNKQDIATIND
+635 KNSKDIANINS

-661 KTAADSTYAKKTDI
+661 KTAADSTYAKKADI
-675 PDTSNFITTTD
+675 PDTSAFITTTD

-701 QDAMKYAA
+701 QDAMKYTAI
-709 MMGAK
+709 MGAK
-714 VEGELSP
+714 LEGELSP
-721 VSQTASQA
+721 VSQMASQA

-811 ENSFIPVKQTDTDIT
+811 ENTFIPVKQTDTDIT
-826 NTYLVSTNGSLS
+826 NTYLVSTDGSLS

-862 TWNFDYDKSSDTL
+862 TWKFDYDTSSDTL

-928 NEIFLSDTSS
+928 QEIYLPDTSS

-944 NNFLATTGNSGKTMG
+944 NHFLANTGNSGKTMG
-959 GGSVLFNSNVDAIA
+959 GGSVLFNSGVDAIA

>member
-49 LQTFILIE
+49 VQTFILIE

-76 NIATGKTTTYDVDSS
+76 NIATGKTTTYSVDSS

-139 SNGTA
+139 SNGTT

-151 AEQLENKLNGK
+151 AEQLESKLNGK

-170 VSLSNKID
+170 ASLSNKID

-192 QFNAYKTDTDTK
+192 QFNTYKTDTDTK
-204 IQAIKT
+204 IQSIKT

-251 DNIKALQDKQPTDVS
+251 DNIKALQDRQPTDDVS

-285 NSKDIATLS
+285 NIKDIATLS
-294 ADDSALQEKVADIQ
+294 ADDSTLQEKVADIQ

-313 HTSDITQLQ
+313 HTSNITQLQ

-333 NNKQDIAKNKIDIA
+333 NNKQDIA
-347 TNKQDIK
+347 

-360 ATINTGSSSSG
+360 ATIGTGSSSSG

-389 VAQNKADINTN
+389 VAQNKADIKTN
-400 SDNIATNTTDIAHI
+400 SDNIATNTTDITNI
-414 KNALSSDESQISTNT
+414 KNSLASDESQISTNT

-464 LKLHTIVD
+464 LKLHNIVD
-472 TNTHNISDNAQ
+472 TNTHNIADNAQ
-483 NITTINQKL
+483 SITTINQKL

-497 ATDLANVTSTATDAK
+497 ATDLATATSTATDAK

-519 QQATDNATNIAT
+519 QQATDNATNIAN

-555 DNNAQVS
+555 DNSTQVS

-572 ADISQNTTDIANLTN
+572 TNISQNTTDIATLTN
-587 KVNNIHLPNLS
+587 KVNNIHLPDLS
-598 PYLKSSDAAETY
+598 PYLKSSDAATTY

-624 DLPADKSADIA
+624 DIPADKSADIA
-635 KNKQDIATIND
+635 KNKQDIATINS

-656 SSYLT
+656 SLYLT
-661 KTAADSTYAKKTDI
+661 KTAADNTYAKKTDI
-675 PDTSNFITTTD
+675 PDTSAFITTTD

-721 VSQTASQA
+721 VSQMASQA

-862 TWNFDYDKSSDTL
+862 TWKFDYDTSSDTL

-928 NEIFLSDTSS
+928 QQIFLSDTSS

-944 NNFLATTGNSGKTMG
+944 NHFLATTGNSGKTMG
-959 GGSVLFNSNVDAIA
+959 GGSVLFNSGVDATA

>member
-9 KKADTDLVIYNDY
+9 KNADTDLVIYNDY

-49 LQTFILIE
+49 LQNFILIE

-76 NIATGKTTTYDVDSS
+76 NIATGKTTTYRVDSS

-139 SNGTA
+139 SNGTT

-151 AEQLENKLNGK
+151 AEQLESKLNGK

-170 VSLSNKID
+170 ASLSNKID

-192 QFNAYKTDTDTK
+192 QFNTYKTDTDIK
-204 IQAIKT
+204 IQSIKT

-266 PDLTQIKSDIK
+266 PDLTQIKSDLN

-313 HTSDITQLQ
+313 HTSNITQLQ
-322 SDLKSV
+322 SDIKSV
-328 QNTAN
+328 QSTAN
-333 NNKQDIAKNKIDIA
+333 SNKTDIAKNKTDIA
-347 TNKQDIK
+347 TTKQDIA

-360 ATINTGSSSSG
+360 ATIGTGSSSSG

-389 VAQNKADINTN
+389 VAKNKADITN
-400 SDNIATNTTDIAHI
+400 I
-414 KNALSSDESQISTNT
+414 KHSLSSDESQISTNT

-464 LKLHTIVD
+464 LKLHNIVD
-472 TNTHNISDNAQ
+472 TNTHNIADNAQ
-483 NITTINQKL
+483 SITTINQKL
-492 AKMPT
+492 ANMPT
-497 ATDLANVTSTATDAK
+497 ATDLATATSTATEAK

-531 LTDKVSKIKQPDLSD
+531 LTDKVSK
-546 YAKKSDLPA
+546 
-555 DNNAQVS
+555 
-562 KNTTDIATNK
+562 NTTDIATNK
-572 ADISQNTTDIANLTN
+572 TNISQNTTDIANLTN
-587 KVNNIHLPNLS
+587 KVNNIHLPDLS
-598 PYLKSSDAAETY
+598 PYLKSSDAATTY

-624 DLPADKSADIA
+624 DIPADKSADIA

-646 KIKTLVVPDL
+646 KIKTLAVPDL

-675 PDTSNFITTTD
+675 PDTSAFITITD
-686 ADKKYATVQQ
+686 ADKKYATIQQ
-696 AHKES
+696 AHNES
-701 QDAMKYAA
+701 QDAMKYTAI
-709 MMGAK
+709 MGAK
-714 VEGELSP
+714 LEGELSP
-721 VSQTASQA
+721 VSQMASQA

-862 TWNFDYDKSSDTL
+862 TWKFDYDTSSDTL

-944 NNFLATTGNSGKTMG
+944 NHFLATTGNSGKTMG
-959 GGSVLFNSNVDAIA
+959 GGSVLFNSGVDAIA
-973 VNGSNAMGYDD
+973 VNGANAMGYDD

>member
-1 MAGTISEG
+1 MAGLT
-9 KKADTDLVIYNDY
+9 VNNDY

-36 GTTIYFNE
+36 GLTLYFNE

-49 LQTFILIE
+49 SQVFTINS
-57 DRQYEP
+57 DRTYVIGDYKG
-63 AGYNASVSSLIAT
+63 ATTTLHAT
-76 NIATGKTTTYDVDSS
+76 NIATGE
-91 VNSGT
+91 T
-96 NIGAFSVPNEITETA
+96 NIYPVATGWNTGVAIGSFNVPNELTA
-111 GAYECYLTFKSDK
+111 HAGVYECYLNFCTGSD
-124 GNYSSPRWIYQVVSA
+124 NFSSPRWIYQVISA
-139 SNGTA
+139 SNGTTVN
-144 IDLPEAT
+144 IPEA
-151 AEQLENKLNGK
+151 AQELLEKEFNTK
-162 ISELRDNV
+162 IDTLRSNIS
-170 VSLSNKID
+170 SLSDKID
-178 HSVAIDTSDFIHAE
+178 KSVAIDTSDFVKYDA
-192 QFNAYKTDTDTK
+192 FNTYKTDTNSEIDGIKAVNNTQDEN
-204 IQAIKT
+204 IQ
-210 TDEKQSNDIVTNK
+210 TNS
-223 NNIAQNTSDISSL
+223 NNITQNTNDISSL

-266 PDLTQIKSDIK
+266 PDLTQIKSDLK
-277 SVQDDTKQ
+277 SVQDDAKQ
-285 NSKDIATLS
+285 NSKDITALS

-308 NTQSN
+308 TEQSN

-333 NNKQDIAKNKIDIA
+333 SNKTDIAKN
-347 TNKQDIK
+347 TTDIK

-360 ATINTGSSSSG
+360 ATIGTGSSSSG

-389 VAQNKADINTN
+389 VAKNKD
-400 SDNIATNTTDIAHI
+400 DIATNKQGIALNTTDLINI
-414 KNALSSDESQISTNT
+414 KHSLSSDESQISTNT

-464 LKLHTIVD
+464 LKLHNIVD
-472 TNTHNISDNAQ
+472 TNTHNISNNAQ

-519 QQATDNATNIAT
+519 QQATDNATDIAN
-531 LTDKVSKIKQPDLSD
+531 LTTQVSKIKQPDLSD

-555 DNNAQVS
+555 DKSAQVS

-572 ADISQNTTDIANLTN
+572 TNISQNTTDIATLTN
-587 KVNNIHLPNLS
+587 KVNNIHLPDLS
-598 PYLKSSDAAETY
+598 PYLKSSDAATTY

-624 DLPADKSADIA
+624 DIPADKSADIA

-656 SSYLT
+656 SLYLT
-661 KTAADSTYAKKTDI
+661 KMAADSTYAKKTDI

-686 ADKKYATVQQ
+686 ADKKYATTQQ

-701 QDAMKYAA
+701 QDAMKYTAI
-709 MMGAK
+709 MGAK
-714 VEGELSP
+714 LEGELSP
-721 VSQTASQA
+721 VSQMASQA

-862 TWNFDYDKSSDTL
+862 TWKFDYDTSSDTF

-888 WSFLW
+888 WNFLW
-893 NSNWMYNG
+893 NSDWMYNG

-928 NEIFLSDTSS
+928 QEIYLPDTSS

-944 NNFLATTGNSGKTMG
+944 NHFLANTGNSGKTMG
-959 GGSVLFNSNVDAIA
+959 GGSVLFNGGVDAIA